1 MFNFLKNNL
10 KKPIDIDITTSSK
23 YYSENIE
30 DAIGQTKFPN
40 WTKDIH
46 VPSIREVFDH
56 MFAHSVGYN
65 TIKTCPAFVD
75 ILKNSFSVYS
85 PCDIVIEID
94 KQTNLWRWVTRTKNV
109 SVTGH
114 NLPAQMGSNN
124 PFSGKGIHLKMEFP
138 FLLKSSE
145 PISLFFTQPMYHSI
159 SEFMVIPGAIEINK
173 KNPMQLN
180 LNVFVPNQHI
190 QYGTQT
196 ENTKIIHIKTGDVLA
211 YLYYGK
217 NVKVGNI
224 NASYVTPEQF
234 PNMIEHLNLLSNWVK
249 TNKE

>member
-94 KQTNLWRWVTRTKNV
+94 KQTNIWRWVTRTKNI
-109 SVTGH
+109 SVTGF
-114 NLPAQMGSNN
+114 NL
-124 PFSGKGIHLKMEFP
+124 
-138 FLLKSSE
+138 
-145 PISLFFTQPMYHSI
+145 T
-159 SEFMVIPGAIEINK
+159 V
-173 KNPMQLN
+173 
-180 LNVFVPNQHI
+180 
-190 QYGTQT
+190 
-196 ENTKIIHIKTGDVLA
+196 
-211 YLYYGK
+211 
-217 NVKVGNI
+217 
-224 NASYVTPEQF
+224 
-234 PNMIEHLNLLSNWVK
+234 
-249 TNKE
+249 

>member
-46 VPSIREVFDH
+46 VPSIREVFKYMFDH
-56 MFAHSVGYN
+56 KVGYN

-94 KQTNLWRWVTRTKNV
+94 KQTNIWRWVTRTKNI
-109 SVTGH
+109 SVTGF
-114 NLPAQMGSNN
+114 NLPMQMGSNN
-124 PFSGKGIHLKMEFP
+124 PFSGKGIHLKIELP
-138 FLLKSSE
+138 FILKSSE

-173 KNPMQLN
+173 KTPTQLN
-180 LNVFVPNQHI
+180 LNVFVPNQYI

-234 PNMIEHLNLLSNWVK
+234 PNMHEHLSLSADWVK

>member
-23 YYSENIE
+23 YYLENIE

-46 VPSIREVFDH
+46 VPSIREVFKYMFDH
-56 MFAHSVGYN
+56 KVGYN

-94 KQTNLWRWVTRTKNV
+94 KQTNIWRWVTRTKNI
-109 SVTGH
+109 SVTGF
-114 NLPAQMGSNN
+114 NLPMQMGSNN
-124 PFSGKGIHLKMEFP
+124 PFSGKGIHLKIELP
-138 FLLKSSE
+138 FILKSSE
-145 PISLFFTQPMYHSI
+145 PISLFFTQPMYHVI

-173 KNPMQLN
+173 KTPIQLS
-180 LNVFVPNQHI
+180 LNIFVPNQYIHS
-190 QYGTQT
+190 GTQT
-196 ENTKIIHIKTGDVLA
+196 ENTKIIHIKTGDVLS

-217 NVKVGNI
+217 NIKVGNV
-224 NASYVTPEQF
+224 NTSYVTPEQF
-234 PNMIEHLNLLSNWVK
+234 PNTIEHLNLLSNWVK